1 MGIVYL
7 LINFESNFCKI
18 GITRG
23 TTKKRIRSLQT
34 GNAEKI
40 EILREFK
47 TPHFLR
53 VEKLLHLK
61 HANKRAEGEWFSLDN
76 SDILNFEK
84 DCQIAHD
91 IIQNLIDSENPF
103 IK

>member
-7 LINFESNFCKI
+7 LCNWSAGLCKI
-18 GITRG
+18 GITRNL
-23 TTKKRIRSLQT
+23 TEKRRAQLQT
-34 GNAEKI
+34 GNGEKI

-53 VEKLLHLK
+53 VEKLMHLK
-61 HANKRAEGEWFSLDN
+61 HTSKRAEGEWFHLED

-84 DCQIAHD
+84 DCQTAHD
-91 IIQNLIDSENPF
+91 TIQGMIDAGNPF
-103 IK
+103 I